1 MDLDRPTY
9 TVRHLQGREPVAFS
23 TLEEIRLSHWLDTD
37 SGKRPEVGFRLC
49 CTSTALIGRF
59 EVRAE
64 RIRCVNT
71 RFQSP
76 VYEDSCVE
84 FFFRPFPD
92 RGYFNFEFNCAGTVL
107 SYFITDWTRA
117 GNAVAAYQPLT
128 EAELR
133 TIAVRSTFGPEDLP
147 IHDILADWSLEF
159 EIPFA
164 LLRAYTAE
172 AGEIQKQPEWRGN
185 AYKCA
190 DLSASPHWGSW
201 APLRAK
207 NFHSPEEFGRLLP
220 TLRGA

>member
-1 MDLDRPTY
+1 MDCDRPTY
-9 TVRHLQGREPVAFS
+9 TVRHVKPGEPVAFS
-23 TLEEIRLSHWLDTD
+23 ALEELRLSHWID
-37 SGKRPEVGFRLC
+37 SDRGMRPEVAFRLC
-49 CTSTALIGRF
+49 CTSRALLGRF
-59 EVRAE
+59 EVRGE
-64 RIRCVNT
+64 RVRCVNT

-92 RGYFNFEFNCAGTVL
+92 RGYFNFEFNCAGAVL

-117 GNAVAAYQPLT
+117 GNAFAGYQPLT
-128 EAELR
+128 EAELG
-133 TIAVRSTFGPEDLP
+133 TIGVRSTFGRADLP
-147 IHDILADWSLEF
+147 IDDIFADWSLEF

-164 LLRAYTAE
+164 LLRAYTAD
-172 AGEIQKQPEWRGN
+172 AGEIRSQPEWRGN
-185 AYKCA
+185 VYKCA

-220 TLRGA
+220 VFRGP